1 MELGLG
7 ASFPLWRAPS
17 IPCAPAGTGHCPVGV
32 WAAWKRLMEWL
43 KDPLGMWQHSRARVA
58 VTCFGTSWHPRPAEQ
73 PQGCLT
79 CTAPVTEP
87 PGHPALSLGPR
98 GGWGALQSLAAQ
110 MALSIPCSPSSWH
123 ICPHRAVWGCSG
135 SPSALRAPG
144 SPQEDLWGW
153 EWAVLHGTGCL
164 ALPDSRL
171 CSPCSSPNPL
181 PGRQR

>member
-58 VTCFGTSWHPRPAEQ
+58 VTCFGTSWHPRPAER

-79 CTAPVTEP
+79 RTAPVHRAPRAPSPVLEATGGLGGTSEPGSTDGPVHSMLSFLMAHLPSPSCSGTLREPLSPEGSWEP
-87 PGHPALSLGPR
+87 PGGSVGLGMGSSAWHGVLGP
-98 GGWGALQSLAAQ
+98 
-110 MALSIPCSPSSWH
+110 P
-123 ICPHRAVWGCSG
+123 
-135 SPSALRAPG
+135 
-144 SPQEDLWGW
+144 
-153 EWAVLHGTGCL
+153 
-164 ALPDSRL
+164 
-171 CSPCSSPNPL
+171 
-181 PGRQR
+181 